1 MLFGAAGGA
10 LQSIVAQNFS
20 NPELP
25 ADALSSKQFNTLID
39 VLSEGLI
46 EGSATASKNGI
57 TDTASTAYR
66 NSFLKDIFLNGNAIL
81 QPAANV
87 NTPADSDFNY
97 KNVNLDFRLGSA
109 NQTFIGGIDATE
121 AENVIGTTVTT
132 SNPVTHTVSSGTIDA
147 VRVTIRFPSLQRF
160 ADDGDIKGTEV
171 NLRIKTIESDGR
183 TETPVDDVIK
193 GRSTNAYLRDYLIKF
208 DPSRTVNFPVIVRVE
223 RVTADSTDAKLVNAF
238 SFHTATNIIFEQNA
252 YPNTAHVGLRFGA
265 EQFPRVPSR
274 RYRIRGIK
282 VSIPNNASV
291 NLADGSLSYTGTWN
305 GTFATDKAW
314 TTDPAWILYDILTN
328 DRYGCG
334 LSASSLNKFT
344 FKAVS
349 EYCGFQVDAGNG
361 DGSTEPRFALNVN
374 ITQRQSAFQLINDIC
389 SVMRVMPF
397 YENGGI
403 SIAQDAPS
411 DPVYLFNYS
420 NVTEEGFTYTG
431 SSLKT
436 RHTVINVSYFDMS
449 TQDTDIETIE
459 ADAATQN
466 KYGVNIKNIV
476 AFGTTSRNQARRL
489 GKWFLYSEQNNGE
502 TCSFTTTIAAG
513 TLVRPSQIIE
523 ISDPVKAGTRRGGLL
538 KDATPTVLTLDD
550 FANTNIPIVSE
561 SPSISV
567 ILPDGTLETKTIS
580 DVNSNI
586 ITVDTAFSQT
596 PNANAPYILET
607 STLQS
612 STYRVISISENDNKT
627 FTITALEHDEGKY
640 DFVED
645 GQAMPDRN
653 TSTLTEIKRPP
664 EGLFAEE
671 KIVEINNRAVSKI
684 ILDWQPVSGATN
696 YRVQYRANNGDF
708 TEISTSST
716 SVDILNTD
724 VGNYE
729 FRVFAYNAIGQPSA
743 NPSVLNFNA
752 IGKTAVPADVQNAT
766 LEPIDAKTAR
776 IRWTQTT
783 DLDVKYGGQVYIRF
797 SELTTGATFSNST
810 DVIEAVGGA
819 TTEAIVPLKSGTYS
833 LKFRDTG
840 SRFSTTEAKITVTVP
855 SLFTELSII
864 SQRENPNFTGTK
876 TNTTVA
882 SNILKLTDPATNLTG
897 SYTFP
902 NVLDLGGVFSLEIQ
916 RHLKSVGVNQSDLF
930 DNIPDLDARDDFDGT
945 VAEQTN
951 ASVLVRTTDDDPSG
965 SPTFGSYSKFFKGTF
980 KGRGFDFK
988 CDITSENANE
998 NINVS
1003 ELGFDAFLPARTEQS
1018 VTIKTSGT
1026 SASGFNVS
1034 FDNAFFTGTSAIGG
1048 STSAYPPAIMV
1059 TPQNMASGDFY
1070 EITSITGSGF
1080 NIKFK
1085 NSSGTVVSRNFSYS
1099 AVGYG
1104 KGG

>member
-1 MLFGAAGGA
+1 MGFQPADENR
-10 LQSIVAQNFS
+10 III
-20 NPELP
+20 NPDLP
-25 ADALSSKQFNTLID
+25 SDALSSKQFNTIID
-39 VLSEGLI
+39 VISEGLI

-57 TDTASTAYR
+57 TDITSTEYK
-66 NSFLKDIFLNGNAIL
+66 NSFLKDIFLNKNQIL
-81 QPAANV
+81 QEAASVTNP
-87 NTPADSDFNY
+87 TDSDFNY
-97 KNVNLDFRLGSA
+97 KNVETDFRLGSST
-109 NQTFIGGIDATE
+109 QSFIGGITATE
-121 AENVIGTTVTT
+121 AENIIGTTVTT

-147 VRVTIRFPSLQRF
+147 VRVTIRFPTLQFF
-160 ADDGDIKGTEV
+160 ADNGDINGTSV
-171 NLRIKTIESDGR
+171 NLKIKTIESDGR
-183 TETPVDDVIK
+183 TETPVDDTIN
-193 GRSTNAYLRDYLIKF
+193 GRSTNAYLRDYLITF
-208 DPSRTVNFPVIVRVE
+208 NTSRTVNFPVVIRVE
-223 RVTADSTDAKLVNAF
+223 RVTADSTDSKLVNAF
-238 SFHTATNIIFEQNA
+238 SFHTATNIIFQQNR
-252 YPNTAHVGLRFGA
+252 YPNTAHVGLRFNA

-274 RYRIRGIK
+274 RYRLRGIK
-282 VSIPNNASV
+282 VSIPNNATV
-291 NLADGSLSYTGTWN
+291 NLADGSLSYSGTWN
-305 GTFATDKAW
+305 GTFATDKKW

-328 DRYGCG
+328 DRYGCN

-349 EYCGFQVDAGNG
+349 EYCGGQVDAGNG

-374 ITQRQSAFQLINDIC
+374 ITQRQTAFALINDIC

-411 DPVYLFNYS
+411 DPVYLFNLS
-420 NVTEEGFTYTG
+420 NVTEDGFQYTG

-436 RHTVINVSYFDMS
+436 RHTVINVSYFDMT

-466 KYGVNIKNIV
+466 KYGVNIKNIA

-513 TLVRPSQIIE
+513 SLIRPSQIIE
-523 ISDPVKAGTRRGGLL
+523 ISDPVKAGTRRGGLI
-538 KDATPTVLTLDD
+538 KDATTTVITIDD
-550 FANTNIPIVSE
+550 FANTNIPSVAE
-561 SPSISV
+561 SPTLSV
-567 ILPDGTLETKTIS
+567 ILPNGTLETRSIQTIS
-580 DVNSNI
+580 FPNI
-586 ITVDTAFSQT
+586 ITVKTAYSQA
-596 PNANAPYILET
+596 PNANAPYIIET

-612 STYRVISISENDNKT
+612 KTWRVISISENDNKT

-640 DFVED
+640 AFVED
-645 GQAMPDRN
+645 GVSMPVRN

-684 ILDWQPVSGATN
+684 ILDWQPVSGASS
-696 YRVQYRANNGDF
+696 YRVQYRRANGDF
-708 TEISTSST
+708 TEITTSSS

-724 VGNYE
+724 VGNYQ
-729 FRVFAYNAIGQPSA
+729 FRVFAYNAVGQPSA

-766 LEPIDAKTAR
+766 LEPIDDKTAR
-776 IRWTQTT
+776 IRWQQTT

-797 SELTTGATFSNST
+797 SELTSGANFANST

-819 TTEAIVPLKSGTYS
+819 TTEAVVPLKSGTYS

-840 SRFSTTEAKITVTVP
+840 SRFSTTEAKIVVTVP
-855 SLFTELSII
+855 SLFTQLTVI

-882 SNILKLTDPATNLTG
+882 SNILKLTNPSTNLTG
-897 SYTFP
+897 SYVFP

-916 RHLKSVGVNQSDLF
+916 RHLKSVGINQSDLF
-930 DNIPDLDARDDFDGT
+930 DDIPDLDARDNFDGT

-951 ASVLVRTTDDDPSG
+951 ASVLVRTTNDDPSG
-965 SPTFGSYSKFFKGTF
+965 SPTFNSYNKFFKGTF

-1018 VTIKTSGT
+1018 ITIKTSGT
-1026 SASGFNVS
+1026 SSSGLNIS

-1099 AVGYG
+1099 AIGYG